1 MESLLLAIALFLSS
15 PAGQD
20 PNREPMW
27 FDGCTNIVEEQI
39 DKSTWY
45 YYCGDE
51 ITESEEEQVES
62 NEEVQQFS
70 FFKEAKAL
78 PKKQKAIKVK
88 ASVVKTGKTR
98 SSRAIQTYKPNKK
111 QQHSISTKRT

>member
-1 MESLLLAIALFLSS
+1 MFLSS
-15 PAGQD
+15 PEGRD
-20 PNREPMW
+20 PNREPVW
-27 FDGCTNIVEEQI
+27 FDGCINIIEEKI
-39 DKSTWY
+39 NKSTWY

-51 ITESEEEQVES
+51 ITETEEEQVEL

-78 PKKQKAIKVK
+78 PKKQKTIKVK
-88 ASVVKTGKTR
+88 TSVIKTGKTR

-111 QQHSISTKRT
+111 QQYSTSTKRT